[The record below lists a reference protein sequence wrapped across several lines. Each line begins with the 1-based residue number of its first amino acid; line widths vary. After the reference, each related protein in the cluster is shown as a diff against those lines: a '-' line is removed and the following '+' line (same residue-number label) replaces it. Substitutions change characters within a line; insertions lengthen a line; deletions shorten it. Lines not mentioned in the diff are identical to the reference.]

1 MKMRGVLKLVV
12 YLAVLCGIA
21 LQSTA
26 QINDAS
32 HIKTFS
38 IQYSGIYQLQDS
50 YTIIYDNTAEA
61 AKLNSFQVFFY
72 GPDRKAI
79 AETQVQSFPIDGK
92 IQTFFLTAP
101 VIGFSDVEFSVVSL
115 HSGEIEN
122 FPSNVGGIL
131 ALNELSEVPEP
142 EEQRD
147 DTENAE
153 GPSVV
158 EEIKIDVSEE
168 PPESIQESTQE
179 SIEPKEDEP
188 SSPPSLSA
196 EDKQRLLDTKTKV
209 TELLKTL
216 QEKSPA
222 GTPDTL
228 KNTNAHLD
236 GLLGDINN
244 LSDVASAEKQ
254 TDIKTKIDALGADIL
269 SKKQSPDDA
278 QKRNELD
285 ALKSEI
291 LAQRSQLDELL
302 SQNIEPEDAT
312 TLDNLDSI
320 IEQLEARLTAI
331 NIPEAIGPNAIQAW
345 DQQYLALKSQLD
357 LALSPAFDWIVLVGL
372 LVLAGLLLGLFLKTL
387 MGGKAKAKPLKSTL
401 NFTETPGIIFAA
413 SPMLAGNVAAPL
425 APAGQLAAAQLQ
437 MLSGPYSILKQAYLA
452 TGRIGYAQVGIPSA
466 EDYAF
471 GTGFLV
477 SDCHVVT
484 NRHVHGLYGH
494 YLLDKSDPGGI
505 EFIAEKGKDA
515 SNFVPF
521 NGEQPQLLPE
531 LDIAIYTL
539 ARPVTNRTPIALKP
553 METEALD
560 GRDVVVI
567 GYPDT
572 HTPEKAEVLAVVED
586 DPVFAVKR
594 LSQGQIFRHSTDID
608 TPYGVETSVSESK
621 TSAFLMPAIC
631 HNASTMGGNS
641 GSPLLD
647 IKNGQLLGVHFKG
660 FKVFNQEEAANL
672 AMAISQLTKSEQLNK
687 LSSVTPI
694 TVKTDKIS

>member
-1 MKMRGVLKLVV
+1 MNLRVTLKLFV
-12 YLAVLCGIA
+12 YLAFLCGIA
-21 LQSTA
+21 LQSAA
-26 QINDAS
+26 QSNDAS
-32 HIKTFS
+32 QIKTFT

-50 YTIIYDNTAEA
+50 YTIIYDNTAQA
-61 AKLNSFQVFFY
+61 AKLNSFQVSFY
-72 GPDRKAI
+72 GSDRNAI
-79 AETQVQSFPIDGK
+79 AKTEPQFFPIDGK
-92 IQTFFLTAP
+92 IQTFFLDAP
-101 VIGFSDVEFSVVSL
+101 IVGFTDVEFSVLSL

-122 FPSNVGGIL
+122 FPANVGGVL
-131 ALNELSEVPEP
+131 ALNELSEIPEPVEPEP
-142 EEQRD
+142 EEESQ
-147 DTENAE
+147 NAL
-153 GPSVV
+153 GTSNS
-158 EEIKIDVSEE
+158 EEIKAEVSVELQEPEE
-168 PPESIQESTQE
+168 ELQ
-179 SIEPKEDEP
+179 EDELT
-188 SSPPSLSA
+188 SPPTLS
-196 EDKQRLLDTKTKV
+196 EDHKQRLTDARTKA

-216 QEKSPA
+216 QAISLEGSSDIL
-222 GTPDTL
+222 PDTL
-228 KNTNAHLD
+228 KDTNARLD
-236 GLLGDINN
+236 SLLQNIKN
-244 LSDVASAEKQ
+244 LSEEASAEKQ
-254 TDIKTKIDALGADIL
+254 TGLKTEIDNLGTDVL
-269 SKKQSPDDA
+269 SKKQAHD
-278 QKRNELD
+278 N
-285 ALKSEI
+285 ALKRDEI
-291 LAQRSQLDELL
+291 DGSKSELL
-302 SQNIEPEDAT
+302 ELRRQVDGLLAQNIEPENAAT
-312 TLDNLDSI
+312 FENLETHL
-320 IEQLEARLTAI
+320 EQVSARITAI
-331 NIPEAIGPNAIQAW
+331 DVPNTLGPNAIQIW
-345 DQQYLALKSQLD
+345 EQQYLALQNQLE
-357 LALSPAFDWIVLVGL
+357 LALSPTFDWKVLVGL
-372 LVLAGLLLGLFLKTL
+372 LVLAGLLLGLFLKTS
-387 MGGKAKAKPLKSTL
+387 MGAKAKVKPLKSAL
-401 NFTETPGIIFAA
+401 KFTDTPGVIFAA

-437 MLSGPYSILKQAYLA
+437 MLSGPYSILKEAYLA

-477 SDCHVVT
+477 SDRHVVT

-505 EFIAEKGKDA
+505 EFIAEKGKDV
-515 SNFVPF
+515 SDFVPF
-521 NGEQPQLLPE
+521 NGEPPQLLPE

-560 GRDVVVI
+560 GRDIVVI

-647 IKNGQLLGVHFKG
+647 RKNGQLLGVHFKG

-672 AMAISQLTKSEQLNK
+672 AMAISQLTQSKPLNK
-687 LSSVTPI
+687 HSSVTPI
-694 TVKTDKIS
+694 TTRTDKIS